1 MLIQLEGISKNY
13 QTGGV
18 ANDILLDINLTIDQ
32 GEFVAIMGASGSGK
46 TTLLNIIGCLDWPTQ
61 GNYFFK
67 DTLVTSLP
75 DKAISE
81 LRSREIGFIFQSFNL
96 LPRLSARRNVE
107 LPLIYQSVPGSK
119 RRRSS
124 EQMLA
129 RVGLNGKSHR
139 LPAELSGGEQQRVAI
154 ARALVTEP
162 SLLLADE
169 PTGNL
174 DSRTGIEIMEIL
186 GSLHKAGI
194 TIIMV
199 THAAEL
205 AEYSDRCVHLKDGQ
219 IQKVSINNNQRAPVS
234 SPA

>member
-205 AEYSDRCVHLKDGQ
+205 AEYSDRCVNLKDGQ

>member
-1 MLIQLEGISKNY
+1 
-13 QTGGV
+13 
-18 ANDILLDINLTIDQ
+18 
-32 GEFVAIMGASGSGK
+32 
-46 TTLLNIIGCLDWPTQ
+46 
-61 GNYFFK
+61 
-67 DTLVTSLP
+67 
-75 DKAISE
+75 
-81 LRSREIGFIFQSFNL
+81 
-96 LPRLSARRNVE
+96 
-107 LPLIYQSVPGSK
+107 
-119 RRRSS
+119 
-124 EQMLA
+124 MLA

-205 AEYSDRCVHLKDGQ
+205 SEYSDRCVYLKDGR
-219 IQKVSINNNQRAPVS
+219 IQKVSINNNRRAPVP